1 MKKINLFI
9 LMLLISAY
17 SFSQVTISAADNCF
31 IVNDNVDYISIF
43 GADAFDPGADGENV
57 IWDFSALVP
66 DGDHNIF
73 DYLDPT
79 GKPHVDIM
87 TDADVAEQLNSGSN
101 GYFYFDNNGGTQWNR
116 SGFYANDGGIEIWLA
131 YDGGPLQ
138 LYPDNFTYQTSH
150 DVVPFGATGGWY
162 MDGVGEDEAIIPNLG
177 EYHFDCDAYGTLIL
191 PHKVYLN
198 AMRVHVTED
207 FQIQLM
213 MNGSPAVTSTVS
225 DDAYYWFVEG
235 VQGPVLSY
243 VVSNSAKSTTHTLQ
257 WQKPYDA
264 IEVDFIAVNNTS
276 GASSTTGNTDDEF
289 KMLNL
294 SYPLDNGSSFTWE
307 FTPNNVQY
315 LEGTD
320 ANSAHPIVRFTQPG
334 TYTVT
339 QTITNA
345 NFTPDTQTETKTD
358 YITIELAPQLMA
370 DFSASP
376 TSVNL
381 NGSTDFTSNV
391 SVSNGDPISGT
402 TTYQWAVSPGAA
414 GVHWNFTNFTTN
426 TDQNPS
432 VEFYQ
437 AGCYAIQ
444 LVVTNS
450 TYSNSPV
457 TVTKMNY
464 INVAG
469 GCGTSYD
476 VTFNVVDENTDPI
489 SGAQITVDGYSAITT
504 NASGE
509 ATINLFDDTYN
520 FDVAAA
526 GYEDYSSSFTVN
538 GTNQTVNVTL
548 VEVIP
553 TEYTVTFTVVDE
565 NTNPVL
571 GADITV
577 DGYSAITTDAS
588 GVATIDL
595 VDGTY
600 NFDVAAAGFENYSSD
615 FTVNAANE
623 DVDIS
628 LSPLSIDDLTN
639 ANISIYPNPSNG
651 IFTIQ
656 SVNIVNITIFD
667 VNGKIIYKNSNITQA
682 NVDLSKN
689 QKGIYFIEFKNN
701 NISINHKIIIK

>member
-1 MKKINLFI
+1 
-9 LMLLISAY
+9 MLLISAF
-17 SFSQVTISAADNCF
+17 SFSQVTISTADNCF
-31 IVNDNVDYISIF
+31 NVGDNVDYISIF
-43 GADAFDPGADGENV
+43 GADAFNPGASGENV
-57 IWDFSALVP
+57 IWDYSALVP
-66 DGDHNIF
+66 DGSHNIF
-73 DYLDPT
+73 DYIDPT
-79 GKPHVDIM
+79 GLPHEDI
-87 TDADVAEQLNSGSN
+87 TVGTDVAEQLNNQTN
-101 GYFYFDNNGGTQWNR
+101 GYFYFDNNGNTQWNR
-116 SGFYANDGGIEIWLA
+116 TGFTAEDGGIELWFNYN
-131 YDGGPLQ
+131 YDAGTKTSLQ
-138 LYPDNFTYQTSH
+138 LYPDNFTYGTAH

-162 MDGVGEDEAIIPNLG
+162 MDGVGTDEAIIPEAA

-198 AMRVHVTED
+198 AMRVHIIED
-207 FQIQLM
+207 FQMQILM
-213 MNGSPAVTSTVS
+213 SGTPAMTSSVS

-235 VQGPVLSY
+235 IRGPVLSY
-243 VVSNSAKSTTHTLQ
+243 VVSNSAKATTYTVQ
-257 WQKPYDA
+257 WQKPYNA
-264 IEVDFIAVNNTS
+264 IEVDFISTDNAS
-276 GASSTTGNTDDEF
+276 GTYTTTGNTDDHF

-294 SYPLDNGSSFTWE
+294 SYPLDDGSTFTWE
-307 FTPNNVQY
+307 FTPNNVEY

-358 YITIELAPQLMA
+358 YITIELTPQLIV

-381 NGSTDFTSNV
+381 NGSSDFTSNV
-391 SVSNGDPISGT
+391 SISNGDPVSGT

-426 TDQNPS
+426 TDENPS
-432 VEFYQ
+432 IEFYQ
-437 AGCYAIQ
+437 AGCYSIQ

-457 TVTKMNY
+457 TVTEINY

-476 VTFNVVDENTDPI
+476 VTFTVVDENTDPI
-489 SGAQITVDGYSAITT
+489 SGAQITVDGYSAITSDG
-504 NASGE
+504 SGQ
-509 ATINLFDDTYN
+509 ATISLYDDTYN
-520 FDVAAA
+520 FDVVKA

-548 VEVIP
+548 IEVIP

-565 NTNPVL
+565 NTDPVL
-571 GADITV
+571 GANITV

-600 NFDVAAAGFENYSSD
+600 NFDVVATGFENYSSD

-623 DVDIS
+623 NIDVS

-656 SVNIVNITIFD
+656 SADIVNITIFD
-667 VNGKIIYKNSNITQA
+667 VSGKIVYKNNNITQT